1 VRPGGTLRGFDS
13 RRLHFFG
20 HCANRGRD
28 EPVGG
33 QDLGAAV
40 DAQLVDQ
47 EAQERLG
54 LLRVGF
60 GQDLFKQVGGGG
72 EIGGRGRL
80 CALHGRSDGEF
91 GLLGVEVVET
101 RLEVFESGVASFGRG
116 LALFEG
122 LVVAL

>member
-1 VRPGGTLRGFDS
+1 
-13 RRLHFFG
+13 
-20 HCANRGRD
+20 
-28 EPVGG
+28 
-33 QDLGAAV
+33 
-40 DAQLVDQ
+40 
-47 EAQERLG
+47 
-54 LLRVGF
+54 
-60 GQDLFKQVGGGG
+60 
-72 EIGGRGRL
+72 L